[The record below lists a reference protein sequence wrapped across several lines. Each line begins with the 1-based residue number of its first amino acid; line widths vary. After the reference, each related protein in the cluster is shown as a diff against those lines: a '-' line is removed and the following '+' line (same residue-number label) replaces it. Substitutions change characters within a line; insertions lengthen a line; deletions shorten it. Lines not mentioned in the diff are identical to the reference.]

1 MPKSIKCFLSHRWSH
16 GEHQFAREL
25 KDKLED
31 YRGLSVLLDEDEMR
45 PGDRIKDWMDSAI
58 QSGCD
63 VFLFVLS
70 PEALNSENCLYE
82 LNLAIE
88 RELPVIP
95 IYIRDC
101 QIPTRLQGILFADF
115 RNALDLPFHSI
126 SQLAEAVVWQ
136 VEKSEARRLTKEYVT
151 KNMTNRWFWYISP
164 QKLANIGS
172 PHDWSFLHQSNAVQ
186 SIAPGTPW
194 GKLTNA
200 DTVRS
205 SWVEQVT
212 NIEND
217 IRKQFRV
224 VRARD
229 IQSGQT
235 PVFIEFLGKAGRLIL
250 RESYKNE
257 DEGESVFILVGIEGR
272 TGVVLLGSG
281 ANVVGASSARPRFTN
296 PSVDPVGA
304 LLDLVDR
311 NAGVD
316 GYTRVG
322 IASSGVG
329 VQGLEQCT
337 LYSFAAALHE
347 SNRRCFPTNV
357 KTLAVFSGQVVATN
371 ASDIQGLAH
380 SDFSFPD
387 VDRVVIGSPIYVE
400 QIEDPSAA

>member
-25 KDKLED
+25 KSKLEN
-31 YRGLSVLLDEDEMR
+31 YRGIAVLLDEDEVR

-63 VFLFVLS
+63 IFLFVLS
-70 PEALNSENCLYE
+70 PEAINSENCLYE

-88 RELPVIP
+88 RQLPVIP
-95 IYIRDC
+95 IYVRDC
-101 QIPTRLQGILFADF
+101 QIPASLKGILFADF
-115 RNALDLPFHSI
+115 RDALDLPFHAI
-126 SQLAEAVVWQ
+126 SRLVEAVVWQ
-136 VEKSEARRLTKEYVT
+136 VEKREARRLTKKYVATNT
-151 KNMTNRWFWYISP
+151 KKRWFWYISP
-164 QKLANIGS
+164 RKLANIDS
-172 PHDWSFLHQSNAVQ
+172 PPGWSFLHQTDAAQ
-186 SIAPGTPW
+186 SMSPGAPW
-194 GKLTNA
+194 GRLNNA
-200 DTVRS
+200 NTIRS
-205 SWVEQVT
+205 SWVEQIN

-217 IRKQFRV
+217 IREEFRV
-224 VRARD
+224 VRTRD
-229 IQSGQT
+229 ITAGHA
-235 PVFIEFLGKAGRLIL
+235 PVFIEFMGKAGRLIL
-250 RESYKNE
+250 RESYKKE

-281 ANVVGASSARPRFTN
+281 ASVVGASSARPRFAD

-311 NAGVD
+311 NAGVI

-322 IASSGVG
+322 IAGSRVG
-329 VQGLEQCT
+329 VRGLEQCV

-347 SNRRCFPTNV
+347 SDRRCFPTNV

-371 ASDIQGLAH
+371 VNDIRGLAH

-387 VDRVVIGSPIYVE
+387 VDRVVVGSPIYVE
-400 QIEDPSAA
+400 QIEDPNAA